1 MLDFD
6 SIRKPKENKGF
17 ILKNQGLLKV
27 FNVFSSFGT
36 SGLSGLASSSWPEK
50 VKTSVF
56 LMNLKVF
63 LETYNCS

>member
-6 SIRKPKENKGF
+6 SIRKPKENNCF
-17 ILKNQGLLKV
+17 IFKNQVLLKA

-36 SGLSGLASSSWPEK
+36 SGLSGLAGSGRPEK

-56 LMNLKVF
+56 LRNSKVF
-63 LETYNCS
+63 LEKCNFT